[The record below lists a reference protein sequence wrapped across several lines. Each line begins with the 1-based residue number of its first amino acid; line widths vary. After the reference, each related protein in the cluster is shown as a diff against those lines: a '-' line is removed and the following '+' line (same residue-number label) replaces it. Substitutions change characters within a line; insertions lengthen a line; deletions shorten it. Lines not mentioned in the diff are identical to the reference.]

1 MKGTHALFM
10 VIFKAYADPNTDGS
24 HIEVRMLSMMVVG
37 PKQYANA
44 NTPKEAAA
52 PVTLL
57 PKHSSNMEVNIPT
70 PQKST
75 RANSEY
81 GCCMVDESYCQTYE
95 QRCAARTSR
104 ERHREAGR

>member
-1 MKGTHALFM
+1 MLVGDLYRKVLKETHALFM
-10 VIFKAYADPNTDGS
+10 VIFKAYADPNTEGS

-57 PKHSSNMEVNIPT
+57 PKHSSNMEVNMPT

-75 RANSEY
+75 RTNSEY
-81 GCCMVDESYCQTYE
+81 EY
-95 QRCAARTSR
+95 
-104 ERHREAGR
+104 